1 MTMRSHAV
9 CAAGTVVLSLLAGC
23 GPAKA
28 KAPAVAV
35 AEFSPTPAPTLPVAP
50 PDREGSAAEDPTF
63 TVSADEGSGIPPGM
77 PEEGSPAY
85 ELLEARLCARFGS
98 EDRRCGEV
106 GGGRNGAPRTFT
118 VSYDGGCWDGV
129 CSIALQEQSDG
140 TWQEGPET
148 CSGGHNELEQVSAEL
163 RPEIAKAARRP
174 SDKEI
179 EAAKAELESQGV
191 IPFGS
196 GDPEFIDL
204 NHDGQTEF
212 ITWDLAQC
220 WTVRVARVYTRGANG
235 RWAEDEEAT
244 TAYYE
249 SAIR

>member
-85 ELLEARLCARFGS
+85 KRLWDRLCAKFGS
-98 EDRRCGEV
+98 EHEDCGV
-106 GGGRNGAPRTFT
+106 LSGGTIGAPRTFT
-118 VSYDGGCWDGV
+118 MYYKNNCLNCGNRW
-129 CSIALQEQSDG
+129 LEQPDG
-140 TWQEGPET
+140 TWHDEEFCRGRNDRDGDT
-148 CSGGHNELEQVSAEL
+148 L
-163 RPEIAKAARRP
+163 RPEVAKAARRP

-179 EAAKAELESQGV
+179 EVAKAELEGQGE
-191 IPFGS
+191 GS
-196 GDPEFIDL
+196 LLSGGADFIDL
-204 NHDGQTEF
+204 NNDGQTEC
-212 ITWDLAQC
+212 ITWDWDLCQTSGSA
-220 WTVRVARVYTRGANG
+220 TVHTRGSNG
-235 RWAEDEEAT
+235 RWAEDSDAK

-249 SAIR
+249 LL

>member
-1 MTMRSHAV
+1 MMRSHAV
-9 CAAGTVVLSLLAGC
+9 RAGGVVVLVLLAGC
-23 GPAKA
+23 AEAKV
-28 KAPAVAV
+28 KAPAVPA
-35 AEFSPTPAPTLPVAP
+35 AELSPTPAPTLPVAP
-50 PDREGSAAEDPTF
+50 PDREGSATEDPKI

-85 ELLEARLCARFGS
+85 ELLEARLCAKFGS

-106 GGGRNGAPRTFT
+106 GGGKNGAPRTFT
-118 VSYDGGCWDGV
+118 VYYDGGCWIGGCHIV
-129 CSIALQEQSDG
+129 SQEQSDG
-140 TWQEGPET
+140 TWQDGPET

-174 SDKEI
+174 TDKEI

-191 IPFGS
+191 ISFGS
-196 GDPEFIDL
+196 GEPEFIDL

-212 ITWDLAQC
+212 ITWDVAQC
-220 WTVRVARVYTRGANG
+220 WTVRVARVYTRRANG
-235 RWAEDEEAT
+235 RWAQDEEAT

>member
-1 MTMRSHAV
+1 M
-9 CAAGTVVLSLLAGC
+9 
-23 GPAKA
+23 
-28 KAPAVAV
+28 
-35 AEFSPTPAPTLPVAP
+35 
-50 PDREGSAAEDPTF
+50 EDPAIP
-63 TVSADEGSGIPPGM
+63 VSGDEGSGIPPSM

-85 ELLEARLCARFGS
+85 ELLEDRLCAKFGS

-118 VSYDGGCWDGV
+118 VYYDGGCWDGG
-129 CSIALQEQSDG
+129 CHIALQEQSDG

-148 CSGGHNELEQVSAEL
+148 CSGGHRELEQVSAEL

-191 IPFGS
+191 ISFGS
-196 GDPEFIDL
+196 GEPEFIDL

-212 ITWDLAQC
+212 ITWHLAQC